1 MSAPNQS
8 THRRLGATIA
18 FVVIAL
24 YYAAVFRPLAAR
36 EQDQTRPIERI
47 QAELRAAA
55 TNNPAISGLALD
67 ALTRRDASLRVSLT
81 NAALARQLIT
91 RRFAPEPAI
100 ATNLGRNFQ
109 LIDYQNERLTR
120 GDRLINF
127 ASERKVKITPAVTA
141 GLPEFTI
148 ENPLPELLWGQL
160 AMMDGVLRAAIEAG
174 VQSIEDVKMP
184 APVRHSSGTSQR
196 TLLVEV
202 PLRIELIGTSE
213 AIARWLGLV
222 LLDTEG
228 RAALKLPA
236 VEGLPSVCLQRV
248 LARKETTDAPG
259 LVRLGA
265 ELNGFLQLPAPAN
278 APANRSTPGAS
289 N

>member
-1 MSAPNQS
+1 MSAPNRS

-18 FVVIAL
+18 LVVIAL
-24 YYAAVFRPLAAR
+24 YYAAVFRPLATR
-36 EQDQTRPIERI
+36 EQDQSRPFERV

-55 TNNPAISGLALD
+55 TNNPAISGLSLEALKR
-67 ALTRRDASLRVSLT
+67 LDASLRVSLT
-81 NAALARQLIT
+81 NAALARDLIA

-100 ATNLGRNFQ
+100 ATNLARTFQ

-120 GDRLINF
+120 GDRLINL
-127 ASERKVKITPAVTA
+127 AGERKVKITPAVTA

-160 AMMDGVLRAAIEAG
+160 AMMDGVLRAAVEAG

-184 APVRHSSGTSQR
+184 DPVRHFTGASQPAR
-196 TLLVEV
+196 LVEL

-213 AIARWLGLV
+213 SIARWLGLV
-222 LLDTEG
+222 LLDAEG
-228 RAALKLPA
+228 RTALKLPA
-236 VEGLPSVCLQRV
+236 VEGLSGVCLHRV

-259 LVRLGA
+259 LVRFGA
-265 ELNGFLQLPAPAN
+265 ELSGFLQLPVTTSGSTSGAN
-278 APANRSTPGAS
+278 Y
-289 N
+289 

>member
-1 MSAPNQS
+1 MSAPNRS
-8 THRRLGATIA
+8 THRRLSATIA
-18 FVVIAL
+18 LVVIAL
-24 YYAAVFRPLAAR
+24 YYAAVYRPLAIR
-36 EQDQTRPIERI
+36 EQDQSRPFERI

-55 TNNPAISGLALD
+55 TNNPAISGLSLE
-67 ALTRRDASLRVSLT
+67 ALTRLDASLRVSLT
-81 NAALARQLIT
+81 NAALARELIA
-91 RRFAPEPAI
+91 RRFAPEPTI
-100 ATNLGRNFQ
+100 ASNLARNFQ

-120 GDRLINF
+120 GDRLINL
-127 ASERKVKITPAVTA
+127 AGERKVKITPAVTA

-160 AMMDGVLRAAIEAG
+160 AMMDGVLRAAVEAG

-184 APVRHSSGTSQR
+184 DPVRHFTGASQPTR
-196 TLLVEV
+196 LVEL

-213 AIARWLGLV
+213 SIARWLGLV
-222 LLDTEG
+222 LLDAEG

-236 VEGLPSVCLQRV
+236 VEGLPGVCLQRV

-265 ELNGFLQLPAPAN
+265 ELNGFLHLPAPAT
-278 APANRSTPGAS
+278 RFTPGA
-289 N
+289 NY

>member
-1 MSAPNQS
+1 MSAPSRS
-8 THRRLGATIA
+8 THRRLSATIA
-18 FVVIAL
+18 LVVIAL
-24 YYAAVFRPLAAR
+24 YYAAVFRPLANRERDQAR
-36 EQDQTRPIERI
+36 PFERV

-55 TNNPAISGLALD
+55 TNNAAISGLSLE
-67 ALTRRDASLRVSLT
+67 ALTRLDASLRVSLT
-81 NAALARQLIT
+81 NAALARDLIA

-100 ATNLGRNFQ
+100 ATNLARNFQ

-120 GDRLINF
+120 GDRLINL
-127 ASERKVKITPAVTA
+127 AGERKVKITPAVTA

-160 AMMDGVLRAAIEAG
+160 ALMDGVLRAAVEAG

-184 APVRHSSGTSQR
+184 EPVRHAAGAGQAAR
-196 TLLVEV
+196 LVEL
-202 PLRIELIGTSE
+202 PLRIELIGTPE

-222 LLDTEG
+222 LLDAEG

-236 VEGLPSVCLQRV
+236 VEGLPGVCLHRL

-259 LVRLGA
+259 LMRFGT
-265 ELNGFLQLPAPAN
+265 ELSGFLQLPATAN
-278 APANRSTPGAS
+278 GATPGA
-289 N
+289 NY